1 MMTDEQLM
9 ARFGRIE
16 SELAQLSGLSDRLD
30 SLETSMY
37 GSQRLQLPGVLTQLQ
52 KLTSSLD
59 ELVKERQAQSTLIR
73 GIAIG
78 LGLTSLTGIGTLI
91 TVLSQVATAVKP

>member
-1 MMTDEQLM
+1 MTDEQLT
-9 ARFGRIE
+9 ARFARIE
-16 SELAQLSGLSDRLD
+16 ADLAQLSQLGERVD

-37 GSQRLQLPGVLTQLQ
+37 GSARLQLPGVLTQLQ

-59 ELVKERQAQSTLIR
+59 DLVKERQTQSTLIK

-78 LGLTSLTGIGTLI
+78 LGLTSVTGIGTLI
-91 TVLSQVATAVKP
+91 TVLTQVVGVAKP